1 MLLIGL
7 SSCYLDSM
15 TSLTRF
21 LPGGTP
27 PHPIESE
34 HFMPHRPHEG
44 PAPSAHPEHSYPV
57 SSEAE
62 ASHDGDYLTG
72 ERIVPRHI
80 APDITVADLIDGS
93 FQAYNAGRINEAARL
108 YAKRMLDPEQDV
120 TICLTI
126 AGAMTPA
133 GVGGSIITLMER
145 GAIDFIVSTG
155 ANLYHDIHHALDYAL
170 HRGSFKLSDTDLH
183 EAGVIRIYDVLFRD
197 EVLLDTD
204 KFLREIF
211 KAFPQRAMSTAE
223 LHFHIGRSLLQL
235 GVDAEHSVLAM
246 AAKWHVPIYTSSPGD
261 SSIGM
266 NLARHQ
272 LDGNALTIDPLYDVH
287 ETTAIVHSATRNG
300 VIILGGGSPKNF
312 YLQTQP
318 QLWEVLGINK
328 GGHDYFIQITQD
340 APHWGGLSGA
350 TPSEAV
356 SWGKIK
362 PDMLEDTVVVYADTT
377 VAFPL
382 VAAYAISR
390 AEPRPRRELYARRE
404 RMLDDL
410 RQAYADG
417 AAKSGELSENAHGD
431 EGAEKVE
438 IDRDR

>member
-1 MLLIGL
+1 V
-7 SSCYLDSM
+7 
-15 TSLTRF
+15 
-21 LPGGTP
+21 
-27 PHPIESE
+27 
-34 HFMPHRPHEG
+34 PHRPHEG
-44 PAPSAHPEHSYPV
+44 SRREDASTSLEPGHGAEDGSAER
-57 SSEAE
+57 
-62 ASHDGDYLTG
+62 YLSG
-72 ERIVPRHI
+72 RRIVPTRLT
-80 APDITVADLIDGS
+80 PDMTVADLIDNG

-108 YAKRMLDPEQDV
+108 YATRMLDPEQDV
-120 TICLTI
+120 TICLTV

-133 GVGGSIITLMER
+133 GVGGSIITLMEL
-145 GAIDFIVSTG
+145 GFVDCIVSTG
-155 ANLYHDIHHALDYAL
+155 ANLYHDIHHALNYAL
-170 HRGSFKLSDTDLH
+170 HRGTSDLPDPDLH
-183 EAGVIRIYDVLFRD
+183 AAGVIRIYDILFRD

-204 KFLREIF
+204 AFLRECF
-211 KAFPQRAMSTAE
+211 KTFPQRPMSTAE
-223 LHFHIGRSLLQL
+223 LHHLIGQRLLQV
-235 GVDAEHSVLAM
+235 GVDPEHSVLAM
-246 AAKWHVPIYTSSPGD
+246 AARWQVPIYTSSPGD

-272 LDGNALTIDPLYDVH
+272 LDGYALTIDPLFDVH
-287 ETTAIVHSATRNG
+287 ETTAIVQAATRNG

-362 PDMLEDTVVVYADTT
+362 PDLLRDTVVVYADTT

-382 VAAYAISR
+382 IAAYAVSR
-390 AEPRPRRELYARRE
+390 AQPRPRRALYAQRE
-404 RMLDDL
+404 RMLADL
-410 RQAYADG
+410 RAAYAAG
-417 AAKSGELSENAHGD
+417 TGGPQPAAE
-431 EGAEKVE
+431 AEAAQ